1 MDWKLYSF
9 IIRSKQRKGILLSL
23 EIPKTPT
30 QIGNEVDSS
39 VSHVSRNL
47 KQFTEKGIAV
57 CVTPKERIGR
67 VYKLT
72 DKGKQILDQLKKE
85 TKNR

>member
-9 IIRSKQRKGILLSL
+9 IIRSKLRRGILLSL

-47 KQFTEKGIAV
+47 KQFAEKGIAV

-67 VYKLT
+67 IYKLT
-72 DKGKQILDQLKKE
+72 EKGEQILDQLKKE
-85 TKNR
+85 TKN